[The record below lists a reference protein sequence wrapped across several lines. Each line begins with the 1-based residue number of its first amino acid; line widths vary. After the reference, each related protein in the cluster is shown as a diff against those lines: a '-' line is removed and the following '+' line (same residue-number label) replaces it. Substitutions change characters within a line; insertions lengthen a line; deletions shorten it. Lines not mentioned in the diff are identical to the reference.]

1 MLLSRLQK
9 IITGRE
15 SYSVAKKLKGSKKV
29 KIVEAKLDGGQR
41 ILWSKVF
48 PREEDYLIQN
58 VGPDNQITSE
68 KIEDDNMKPRLFIW
82 YISKHDQVK
91 RHMELIENSFDRLE
105 ITSFENFS
113 THLIRKQVLIEPSG
127 NSLMKVYTKDIKQLN
142 EEMSKNEQPKF
153 YLRLTREEKSIT
165 GKLNGSLMVFGRSGT
180 GNIYLL
186 NFNRFNI
193 IITFCR

>member
-1 MLLSRLQK
+1 MLLNRLQK

-15 SYSVAKKLKGSKKV
+15 SYSVAKNLKGSKI
-29 KIVEAKLDGGQR
+29 IVETKLDDGQR

-82 YISKHDQVK
+82 YVSKHDQVK

-142 EEMSKNEQPKF
+142 EEISKKEQPKF
-153 YLRLTREEKSIT
+153 YPRLTREQKSIT
-165 GKLNGSLMVFGRSGT
+165 SKLNGSQMVFGRSGT
-180 GNIYLL
+180 GNIY
-186 NFNRFNI
+186 
-193 IITFCR
+193 